1 MSNSSSIG
9 KAITENLRFISR
21 VGAECNALMKMVRE
35 AVSTVLLEPAL
46 ASRFRAEG
54 NWINDY
60 INDEHNW
67 VTNEIASSLAMV
79 IKPKRSIGGYLIVQI
94 SLTGPGINAEGNQE
108 PLMHIGWWGSAIDFN
123 ATLMGFPLHIE
134 PGYELALEGERLF
147 RWTYPEFESEWCYS
161 VRLTDINS
169 PLDVH
174 THIVNPVK
182 ALLLGNDA
190 GSALSDTAAIRY
202 EIVINGQGEYRVLP

>member
-1 MSNSSSIG
+1 
-9 KAITENLRFISR
+9 
-21 VGAECNALMKMVRE
+21 MV
-35 AVSTVLLEPAL
+35 TPAL
-46 ASRFRAEG
+46 KARSSRAFEAIQDIQDVCPG
-54 NWINDY
+54 KQYQSFTPTIVFTHGIKSGADVWTDK
-60 INDEHNW
+60 H
-67 VTNEIASSLAMV
+67 VKGLFTFSLCQKLQPLTMQ
-79 IKPKRSIGGYLIVQI
+79 LIVQI

-108 PLMHIGWWGSAIDFN
+108 PLVHIGWWGSAIDFDS
-123 ATLMGFPLHIE
+123 TLMGFPLHIE